1 LFTNSYKFYLYAY
14 LYSLFINLKIY
25 VFDIDWVILQKI
37 GLGYVCCG
45 EISFDAVELGN
56 VNFG

>member
-1 LFTNSYKFYLYAY
+1 MYAY